1 MRELQLNCLP
11 GNPIPIPYYSGS
23 GVNMHLLSFLT
34 KRFYHP
40 TSMPCKAK
48 KVGGKR
54 IYDMAQNIKFMLNCI
69 ENEVLYVDET
79 GDLLETGSINYLNV
93 NYHQLKQIVNSLHNE
108 WGWKGQSIKNY
119 IAPLREFY
127 DYLSYEGVIHN
138 MFFEGKHK
146 VIVSK
151 DRNSDFLSHTKQSSS
166 RYEYD
171 VEPLIPQEW
180 CEYSDDYR
188 GKVISMSQFKKLY
201 RELENQDP
209 VYAVMAATML
219 QTFLRI
225 GGVMQLPVKPNSFNP
240 NWQRYGEMEAC
251 VGFQEFSYRNK
262 GGSRATCLIHIE
274 TMKLIH
280 EKYIIPYRTE
290 RQELYVRGYCNS
302 EHAKKLHRTEQD
314 SFLWLNKNGKP
325 VSVPELQEAF
335 NKASK
340 ALGFHVTSHFM
351 RHTGATQLL
360 YRWGKEHDTYI
371 CELHKS
377 TIHSFLKRQLGHKDL
392 ETTMHYIRTI
402 ERLMGER
409 VYIEFFPISLS
420 IDDNDTDLIHDVKLA
435 YNRAMEL
442 HELTRL
448 S

>member
-1 MRELQLNCLP
+1 MSYLQLNCLT
-11 GNPIPIPYYSGS
+11 GNPVPIPYYPGS
-23 GVNMHLLSFLT
+23 GVNIHLLQFLT

-40 TSMPCKAK
+40 TAMPGRLK

-69 ENEVLYVDET
+69 ENEVLFVDEN
-79 GDLLETGSINYLNV
+79 GDLLEAGSINYLNI
-93 NYHQLKQIVNSLHNE
+93 NYNQLKQIVNLLHND

-127 DYLSYEGVIHN
+127 DYLRSEGVIHN
-138 MFFEGKHK
+138 MFFEGKYK
-146 VIVSK
+146 VTVSK
-151 DRNSDFLSHTKQSSS
+151 DRDGDFLSHTKQFSSP
-166 RYEYD
+166 YEYD
-171 VEPLIPQEW
+171 IEPLIPKEW

-201 RELENQDP
+201 SELDNQDP

-225 GGVMQLPVKPNSFNP
+225 GGVMQIPVKSNRLNP
-240 NWQRYGEMEAC
+240 NWKRFGQMDSKI
-251 VGFQEFSYRNK
+251 GFQELRYKNK
-262 GGSRATCLIHIE
+262 GGSIATCLIHIE

-280 EKYIIPYRTE
+280 EKFIIPHRSK
-290 RQELYVRGYCNS
+290 RQELYERCYCKS
-302 EHAKKLHRTEQD
+302 KHAKKLYRNEQD
-314 SFLWLNKNGKP
+314 SFLWLNKTGKP

-360 YRWGKEHDTYI
+360 HRWGKVNDTYI
-371 CELHKS
+371 CETHKS

-402 ERLMGER
+402 ERLTGEQ
-409 VYIEFFPISLS
+409 VYIEFFPSSLS
-420 IDDNDTDLIHDVKLA
+420 LDDKDTDLIHDVKSA

-442 HELTRL
+442 HLG
-448 S
+448 